1 MAFESFWRWL
11 RVTSNERP
19 RWRAVQVH
27 AQPPGSHLQKFLG
40 ELWAAVKAETG
51 GRLDVAV
58 HPLSMGVPG
67 GGPNILKKVVSGEIE
82 FHVFMGPGLAHAVPA
97 MEIQGLPFAFS
108 SSEQVAA
115 VMDGELGDYL
125 QKEMA
130 AKGLYAFPRGLMENG
145 FRQIVSAKRA
155 VSDAGDL
162 AGYRM
167 RIPEGRIFTDLF
179 ASLGAVP
186 VTISIDQLYGALR
199 DGAVDGQENPLV
211 VAEELKLYEVAGC
224 VSTTNHVWS
233 GFNLYGNLG
242 FWNTLPGDVQ
252 ETARRNVAKA
262 VAAQRAH
269 VRELNGGL
277 EARLAGR
284 GMKFNVADT
293 AGFRKLLAGGF
304 YARWKSQLGA
314 TAWGLLERSVGT
326 LS

>member
-1 MAFESFWRWL
+1 MTGDGRS
-11 RVTSNERP
+11 

-27 AQPPGSHLQKFLG
+27 AQPAGSHLQKFLG

-51 GRLDVAV
+51 GRLDVEV
-58 HPLSMGVPG
+58 VPLSMGIPG
-67 GGPNILKKVVSGEIE
+67 GGPNVLKKVISGEIA

-108 SSEQVAA
+108 SSEHVAA
-115 VMDGELGDYL
+115 AMDGELGDYL

-145 FRQIVSAKRA
+145 FRQIVSAQRS
-155 VSDAGDL
+155 VRDAGDL

-179 ASLGAVP
+179 TSLGAVP
-186 VTISIDQLYGALR
+186 VTVSIDKLYGALR

-242 FWNTLPGDVQ
+242 FWSALPGDVQ
-252 ETARRNVAKA
+252 EIARRNVAKF

-269 VRELNGGL
+269 VRKLNGEL

-284 GMKFNVADT
+284 GMKFNIADT
-293 AGFRKLLAGGF
+293 TSFRRLLSGGF
-304 YARWKSQLGA
+304 YARWKSELGA
-314 TAWGLLERSVGT
+314 TAWGLLELTTGK
-326 LS
+326 LG